1 MAELPKEGAFG
12 MFGFVFLEWMLPVH
26 RTGYIQNDPS

>member
-12 MFGFVFLEWMLPVH
+12 MLGFVFREWMLPVL
-26 RTGYIQNDPS
+26 RTGRIREDPS